1 MDRIR
6 RYSLILLE
14 RYPSLFTED
23 FETNKELLKKVA
35 KITSKE
41 LRNEIAG
48 YLTRMVKKG
57 ALGVRAE

>member
-6 RYSLILLE
+6 RYSLMLLE

>member
-57 ALGVRAE
+57 ASGVRAE

>member
-1 MDRIR
+1 M
-6 RYSLILLE
+6 LLE

>member
-6 RYSLILLE
+6 RYSLMLLE
-14 RYPSLFTED
+14 RYPGLFTEE
-23 FETNKELLKKVA
+23 FETNKELLEKVA

-57 ALGVRAE
+57 ALEAGAE

>member
-6 RYSLILLE
+6 RYSLMLLE

-23 FETNKELLKKVA
+23 FETNKELLKNVA